1 MKITTEAALV
11 DQGRAILERHL
22 GEIHKTP
29 GYLGW
34 RMHETKDF
42 LPHQT
47 SIFLLVKVEGNTPF
61 QDVAEHIER
70 VEDSAY
76 TEFTDLDIPQEIEG
90 KVNIF
95 IFMDFE
101 EDT

>member
-1 MKITTEAALV
+1 MRITTEGALV
-11 DQGRAILERHL
+11 NKGREILESHFPDI
-22 GEIHKTP
+22 EKTP

-34 RMHETKDF
+34 RMQETVDF

-47 SIFLLVKVEGNTPF
+47 SIFLLVKVEGDTPYK
-61 QDVAEHIER
+61 DVAEHIEKI
-70 VEDSAY
+70 EDMAY
-76 TEFTDLDIPQEIEG
+76 AEFADLDIPQELEG

-101 EDT
+101 EET